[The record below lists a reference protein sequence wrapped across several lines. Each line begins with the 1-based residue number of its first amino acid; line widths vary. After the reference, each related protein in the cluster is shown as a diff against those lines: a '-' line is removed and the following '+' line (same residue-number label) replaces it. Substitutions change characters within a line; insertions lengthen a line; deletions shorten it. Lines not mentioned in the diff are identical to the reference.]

1 MLESKDFTDLLGIPF
16 DKIKCWELVQEV
28 YRRNHVSLPNYDEIP
43 CIGEKYKYTGFA
55 PVKEPSEGDICVYD
69 LLGHG
74 VDHAAVYLGNNMII
88 HATVP
93 NGVCIERFSRYRP
106 RLKGVYRYY
115 GNTRH

>member
-1 MLESKDFTDLLGIPF
+1 MLENKDFTDLLGTPF
-16 DKIKCWELVQEV
+16 TKMQCWELVQEV
-28 YRRNHVSLPNYDEIP
+28 YKRNHISLPGYKEIL
-43 CIGEKYKYTGFA
+43 CIADGYRGFITE
-55 PVKEPSEGDICVYD
+55 KEPQEGDICVYD
-69 LLGHG
+69 LSGHG

-106 RLKGVYRYY
+106 RLKGVYRY